1 MNTFLTIILSNF
13 VFYVLIRINLVKK
26 FRNSYSIWIKDGDGN
41 RQTLSDTVAYLI
53 EQNQIQEK
61 RIMYLVDEIEQQW
74 LNIEQIK
81 TATGTERFCSDREV
95 KNRV

>member
-41 RQTLSDTVAYLI
+41 RQTLSDTIAYLI

-74 LNIEQIK
+74 LNIEIN
-81 TATGTERFCSDREV
+81 ACIIFSV
-95 KNRV
+95 F

>member
-41 RQTLSDTVAYLI
+41 RQTLSDTIAYLI